1 MKKMRR
7 IAALAAA
14 ASMGMTSVVSCGDK
28 ESAKTPQTADQ
39 LISNSYKSVELSM
52 PDGASDIEDMT

>member
-28 ESAKTPQTADQ
+28 ESAK
-39 LISNSYKSVELSM
+39 N
-52 PDGASDIEDMT
+52 ASDGGSAYFKLLQVSGAFYAGGCVGY